1 VLAINA
7 SVADAAAT
15 AIANACFVKD
25 DRIIQVPAEMIDPT
39 SDLKGTLVT
48 TEVGPLSPEK
58 IPAAIDSARE
68 KADDLSQKGII
79 VGAFIALGSVYTMT
93 DGMKRY
99 AMPAQNF

>member
-1 VLAINA
+1 
-7 SVADAAAT
+7 
-15 AIANACFVKD
+15 
-25 DRIIQVPAEMIDPT
+25 
-39 SDLKGTLVT
+39 
-48 TEVGPLSPEK
+48 LSPEK